1 MFDFNHT
8 QPNPPP
14 INPKVNLAKLDLFSN
29 SNQNITDLNY
39 NINPKQ
45 ILDIST
51 ENLAK
56 LRLISNLSQVN
67 RINLVQLLESHTKVI
82 TNNYNY
88 PITYKIICTEPNL
101 AQPNIFLLN

>member
-29 SNQNITDLNY
+29 SNQNITDSNY

-45 ILDIST
+45 ILDPKKSFGPRKCLT
-51 ENLAK
+51 LPPK
-56 LRLISNLSQVN
+56 
-67 RINLVQLLESHTKVI
+67 
-82 TNNYNY
+82 
-88 PITYKIICTEPNL
+88 
-101 AQPNIFLLN
+101 